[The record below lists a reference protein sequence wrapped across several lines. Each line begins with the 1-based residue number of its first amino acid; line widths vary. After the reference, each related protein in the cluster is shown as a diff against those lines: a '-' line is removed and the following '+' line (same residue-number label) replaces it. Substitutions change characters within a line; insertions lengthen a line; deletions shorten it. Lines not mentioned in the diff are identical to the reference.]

1 MRAAMSS
8 LPEDRSERAVEKTFF
23 HDDRAPGRRADALR
37 LIDEAEALGVPWKQV
52 LEREILAEGMLQ
64 RFLGES
70 IRELPL
76 WRALA
81 VIPASLF
88 HSWRVRNTV
97 DRLCHEASTE
107 GSTAA
112 RKELAMLIESVSGP
126 HARREAR
133 RVALSKHYWFAY
145 DRVLELQGVALAA
158 EEAQGA
164 GLERVV
170 EVREATS
177 CSRADAEWALARLTS
192 PTRTHVLDSAV
203 HRAREEGFEIPSA
216 PSEIQAFARLKR
228 FVSRHQPFPGRFSGR
243 RRIPVSRG
251 GGAAAVRDGPR
262 EKRDQAG

>member
-1 MRAAMSS
+1 MSS
-8 LPEDRSERAVEKTFF
+8 LPEDRIERRTEETFF
-23 HDDRAPGRRADALR
+23 RSDRAPGRRADALR

-64 RFLGES
+64 RFLGAP

-81 VIPASLF
+81 VLPASLF

-107 GSTAA
+107 GSRAA

-133 RVALSKHYWFAY
+133 RTALSKHYRFAY

-158 EEAQGA
+158 EEARGA

-177 CSRADAEWALARLTS
+177 CSRADADWAVARLTS
-192 PTRTHVLDSAV
+192 PTRTHALDSAV
-203 HRAREEGFEIPSA
+203 RRAREEGFEIPTA

-228 FVSRHQPFPGRFSGR
+228 FVSRHHPFPERFSGR

-251 GGAAAVRDGPR
+251 AGAAAAGDGLPENRDR
-262 EKRDQAG
+262 AG